1 MASTTTNGVVL
12 EVPYGILQ
20 NFRRSRRF
28 VIGLIGRDGKTRIET
43 SEFKRANA
51 GLFVYAG
58 DTVYFELVQICN
70 ETGAPVFDIA
80 KVNPSTG
87 VVTVQTVQTM
97 PAYWM
102 KRVKL
107 VISAINGTTGTLTYT
122 ATYE

>member
-20 NFRRSRRF
+20 NFRTSRQF
-28 VIGLIGRDGKTRIET
+28 VIGIIGRDSRTRIET
-43 SEFKRANA
+43 SDYKRANA

-58 DTVYFELVQICN
+58 DTVYFELVQNCN
-70 ETGAPVFDIA
+70 ENGASVFDIA
-80 KVNPSTG
+80 AVNPSTG

-97 PAYWM
+97 PAFWM
-102 KRVKL
+102 KRAKL
-107 VISAINGTTGTLTYT
+107 IISTIDGMTGALTYT